1 MQIRIHDLLKRA
13 VEGGASDIHL
23 ASGEVPA
30 FRVHGEIERLHDM
43 ERLTAEQSRR
53 LAYSVMNEKQKVIF
67 ENEMELDFSFG
78 LKGLARFR
86 VNVFNQR
93 KGVALVLR
101 QIPTRVLTLEEIKA
115 PKVFQKISEIRK
127 GLVLVT
133 GPTGSG
139 KSTTLAAMIDHIN
152 KTRSEHI
159 ITIED
164 PLEFIHEPQ
173 KCIINQREVGA
184 HTLSFNN
191 ALRSALRE
199 DPDIILVGEL
209 RDLETIALAMSA
221 AETGHLVFGTLH
233 TNSCPETIDR
243 VIDSYP
249 HEQQAQ
255 VRTMLS
261 TSLMAV
267 ITQGL
272 LRRMDGSGRVAV
284 HEIMIV
290 NRAIRN
296 LIRENKL
303 HQIPSSMET
312 GKGAGMQT
320 MEMALRESV
329 RRRQISR
336 EQAMI
341 FSNNPRLFENE

>member
-23 ASGEVPA
+23 ASGEIPA
-30 FRVHGEIERLHDM
+30 FRVHGEIQRLNDM
-43 ERLTAEQSRR
+43 ERLTAEESRR

-93 KGVALVLR
+93 KGVAMVLR
-101 QIPTRVLTLEEIKA
+101 QIPTRVLSLEDIKA
-115 PKVFQKISEIRK
+115 PSVFKKIAAIHK

-184 HTLSFNN
+184 HTLNFNN

-272 LRRMDGSGRVAV
+272 LPRMDGSGRVAV

-320 MEMALRESV
+320 MEMALKESV

-336 EQAMI
+336 DQAMI
-341 FSNNPRLFENE
+341 FSNNPRLFEND